1 MSILK
6 SKHSGW
12 TWDMKRTPFVG
23 GGGGGGQAQPTQ
35 STSYNTNLPE
45 YAKPYVT
52 TMLEATQKQL
62 FNTQPGADGATEI
75 TGFRPYTPYSSDPTK
90 YFAGPTGL
98 QTGVYNEAGQ
108 MQTPGQYAPATG
120 LAGAAGMG
128 QLGTAGQAGVLG
140 GMGTGL
146 GLSGVSAAAPAF
158 SAGQQFASQVTDPR
172 SMQAFMSPYQ
182 QGVTDVA
189 KNAAIREAQ
198 LAQQATNLGAAR
210 QGTYGGARQA
220 LMQGER
226 ERNLLTNLSNIQAQG
241 SQAAYDRALAQQ
253 QFGANLGLQG
263 IQTGLQGIQ
272 TGMQGVGQGLQ
283 GIGAQQAGFA
293 GAGQAASTL
302 GQLGGAQQQADLA
315 RMGFQQQIGK
325 AQQDY
330 QQNIINQAIQD
341 YATQQQYPLM
351 QLGFMSNMLRG
362 LPMQATTTQSYMPT
376 PNLTTQAISGLGT
389 AAGAA
394 RAFGFKEGGKVPGY
408 AGPEGS
414 VVSGMRAKLEALA
427 DSPGGEAQVA
437 QIAQTSPSEEM
448 RKLANEVLIDK
459 EQEKR
464 AAAQAEQ
471 SIAQDQGMGMGRGL
485 AAAPAPVMDTLSAA
499 GGGIV
504 AFAGDDEEEGSLV
517 NYDPN
522 KAYADP
528 YQVLSDA
535 EGIARQEA
543 RRKAAGIGE
552 AVSPQYREFLT
563 KQAEGMPGYQ
573 RRLEGLEM
581 VKTFAKMNRPG
592 STVNAILGGL
602 GESTDSIAKM
612 YETVRG
618 REEGIAKG
626 EQDVYGRERAD
637 RLAILTG
644 TDKERDQALKNI
656 AERNKARITNQQ
668 RTTDLMQLFNVELM
682 ALKEEG
688 KDVTNPLVR
697 KDAMDRAVKSQGGR
711 GLAQETK
718 DLTAFS
724 NAKKIDEQIGEKGT
738 LTKELNMLKLQKPK
752 DPKKLAEH
760 NKAIEDLEDKIAN
773 RELIL
778 ERRFLKRQQAGG
790 GEAPINVDNLPPKK

>member
-12 TWDMKRTPFVG
+12 TWDMKRTPFTGG
-23 GGGGGGQAQPTQ
+23 GGGGGGQPQQ
-35 STSYNTNLPE
+35 STTYTTNIPE

-52 TMLEATQKQL
+52 NMLEATQKQL
-62 FNTQPGADGATEI
+62 FNMSGNEI
-75 TGFRPYTPYSSDPTK
+75 TGFKPYTPYSSDPTK

-98 QTGVYNEAGQ
+98 QTGVYNEAAG
-108 MQTPGQYAPATG
+108 MQTPGAYGQAQNM
-120 LAGAAGMG
+120 AGMSGLG
-128 QLGTAGQAGVLG
+128 QLGTTGQAGILG

-146 GLSGVSAAAPAF
+146 GMSGVSAAAPAF
-158 SAGQQFASQVTDPR
+158 GAGQQFAQQVTDPR

-182 QGVTDVA
+182 QAVTDVA
-189 KNAAIREAQ
+189 KNAAVREAQ
-198 LAQQATNLGAAR
+198 IAQQQANLGAAR

-220 LMQGER
+220 LQQSER
-226 ERNLLTNLSNIQAQG
+226 ERNLLANLSNIQAQG
-241 SQAAYDRALAQQ
+241 SQSAFDKAMQTQ

-272 TGMQGVGQGLQ
+272 TGMQGIGQGLQ
-283 GIGAQQAGFA
+283 GVGAQQAGFS
-293 GAGQAASTL
+293 GAGQAAATL

-315 RMGFQQQIGK
+315 RMGFQQQTGRE
-325 AQQDY
+325 QQQY

-341 YATQQQYPLM
+341 YATAQQYPMM

-437 QIAQTSPSEEM
+437 KIAQTSPSQEM
-448 RKLANEVLIDK
+448 RTLANEVLLDK

-464 AAAQAEQ
+464 AAAQAER
-471 SIAQDQGMGMGRGL
+471 SIQQDQGMDMGRGL
-485 AAAPAPVMDTLSAA
+485 AAAPAPVMDTMSAA

-504 AFAGDDEEEGSLV
+504 AFADEGEVE
-517 NYDPN
+517 YDPT
-522 KAYADP
+522 KAYNDP
-528 YQVLSDA
+528 YKVLSDEQA
-535 EGIARQEA
+535 IARQEA

-563 KQAEGMPGYQ
+563 KQTEGMPDYQ

-581 VKTFAKMNRPG
+581 VKTFARMNRPG
-592 STVNAILGGL
+592 STVNAVLGGL

-612 YETVRG
+612 YDTIRG

-626 EQDVYGRERAD
+626 EQELYGRERAD

-656 AERNKARITNQQ
+656 AERNKARITNNQ
-668 RTTDLMQLFNVELM
+668 RTTDLMQVFNVELA
-682 ALKEEG
+682 ALGKEN
-688 KDVTNPLVR
+688 KDINDPAV
-697 KDAMDRAVKSQGGR
+697 KKEAMDRAQRVFGGR
-711 GLAQETK
+711 GAAQETK
-718 DLTAFS
+718 DLAAFS
-724 NAKKIDEQIGEKGT
+724 NAKKVDEQIGEKGT
-738 LTKELNMLKLQKPK
+738 LTRELNILKLKPVPK
-752 DPKKLAEH
+752 DPEKLKAH
-760 NKAIEDLEDKIAN
+760 NKAIDDLEDKIAQ
-773 RELIL
+773 REVIL

-790 GEAPINVDNLPPKK
+790 GEAPINVDNLPAKK

>member
-1 MSILK
+1 MGK
-6 SKHSGW
+6 
-12 TWDMKRTPFVG
+12 G
-23 GGGGGGQAQPTQ
+23 GGGGSPAPSQTTAYQ
-35 STSYNTNLPE
+35 TNLPE

-62 FNTQPGADGATEI
+62 FNTQPGADGTTEI
-75 TGFRPYTPYSSDPTK
+75 TGFKPYTPYSSDPTK

-108 MQTPGQYAPATG
+108 MQTPGQFAPATG

-158 SAGQQFASQVTDPR
+158 SAGQQYASQVTDPR
-172 SMQAFMSPYQ
+172 SMAAFMSPYQ
-182 QGVTDVA
+182 QAVTDVA

-226 ERNLLTNLSNIQAQG
+226 ERNLLANLSNIQAQG
-241 SQAAYDRALAQQ
+241 SQSAYDRALAQQ

-315 RMGFQQQIGK
+315 RMGFQQQVGK

-341 YATQQQYPLM
+341 YATAQQYPMM

-362 LPMQATTTQSYMPT
+362 LPLQATTTQSYMPT

-389 AAGAA
+389 AAGAY
-394 RAFGFKEGGKVPGY
+394 RAFGMKAGGKVPSY

-427 DSPGGEAQVA
+427 DTPGGEAQVA

-471 SIAQDQGMGMGRGL
+471 SIAQDQSMGMGRGL
-485 AAAPAPVMDTLSAA
+485 AAAPAPVLDTMAAA

-528 YQVLSDA
+528 YKVLSDA

-552 AVSPQYREFLT
+552 AVSPQYREFLA
-563 KQAEGMPGYQ
+563 KQTEGMPGYQ

-581 VKTFAKMNRPG
+581 MKTFAKMNRPG
-592 STVNAILGGL
+592 DTVNAVLGGL

-612 YETVRG
+612 YETIRG

-644 TDKERDQALKNI
+644 TDKEREQALKNI
-656 AERNKARITNQQ
+656 ADRDKAKITNQQ

-688 KDVTNPLVR
+688 KDITNPLVR
-697 KDAMDRAVKSQGGR
+697 KDAMNRAVQSQGGR

-724 NAKKIDEQIGEKGT
+724 NAKKIDEQIGEKGV
-738 LTKELNMLKLQKPK
+738 LTKELNMLKLKTPPK
-752 DPKKLAEH
+752 DPEKLKAH

-773 RELIL
+773 RELVL
-778 ERRFLKRQQAGG
+778 ERRFIKRQQAGG

>member
-1 MSILK
+1 MGK
-6 SKHSGW
+6 
-12 TWDMKRTPFVG
+12 G
-23 GGGGGGQAQPTQ
+23 GGGGGGQPTQ
-35 STSYNTNLPE
+35 TTAYQTNLPE

-62 FNTQPGADGATEI
+62 FNTQPGAEGTTEI
-75 TGFRPYTPYSSDPTK
+75 TGFKPYTPYSSDPTK

-98 QTGVYNEAGQ
+98 QTGVYNEAAG
-108 MQTPGQYAPATG
+108 MQTPGQFAPATG
-120 LAGAAGMG
+120 LAGMSGMG
-128 QLGTAGQAGVLG
+128 QLGTAQQAGILG
-140 GMGTGL
+140 RQGAGIGRMGMM
-146 GLSGVSAAAPAF
+146 AAAPAF
-158 SAGQQFASQVTDPR
+158 GAGQQFMQGVTDP
-172 SMQAFMSPYQ
+172 SQVGAFMSPYQ

-226 ERNLLTNLSNIQAQG
+226 ERNLLANLSNIQAQG
-241 SQAAYDRALAQQ
+241 SQSAYDRALAQM
-253 QFGANLGLQG
+253 QFGSNLGLQG
-263 IQTGLQGIQ
+263 IQTGLQGTAQ
-272 TGMQGVGQGLQ
+272 GMQGIGQGLQ
-283 GIGAQQAGFA
+283 GVGAQQAGFA

-302 GQLGGAQQQADLA
+302 GSLGGQQQQADLA
-315 RMGFQQQIGK
+315 RMGFQQQTG
-325 AQQDY
+325 QQQQQY

-341 YATQQQYPLM
+341 YATAQQYPMM

-362 LPMQATTTQSYMPT
+362 LPLQATTTQSYMPT

-437 QIAQTSPSEEM
+437 KIAQTSPSQEM
-448 RKLANEVLIDK
+448 RTLANEVLLDK

-471 SIAQDQGMGMGRGL
+471 SIAQDQGMGRGL
-485 AAAPAPVMDTLSAA
+485 AAAPAPVMDTMSAA

-504 AFAGDDEEEGSLV
+504 AFADEGEVE
-517 NYDPN
+517 YDPT
-522 KAYADP
+522 KAYNDP
-528 YQVLSDA
+528 YKVLSDEQA
-535 EGIARQEA
+535 IARQEA

-563 KQAEGMPGYQ
+563 KQTEGMPDYQ

-581 VKTFAKMNRPG
+581 VKTFARMNRPG
-592 STVNAILGGL
+592 STVNAVLGGL

-612 YETVRG
+612 YDTIRG

-626 EQDVYGRERAD
+626 EQELYGRERAD

-644 TDKERDQALKNI
+644 TDKEREQALKNI

-668 RTTDLMQLFNVELM
+668 RTTDLMQLFNIELA
-682 ALKEEG
+682 ALGKEG
-688 KDVTNPLVR
+688 KDINDPAVR
-697 KDAMDRAVKSQGGR
+697 KTAMSAAVQSQGGR
-711 GLAQETK
+711 GAAQETRDLAAFTAGK
-718 DLTAFS
+718 D
-724 NAKKIDEQIGEKGT
+724 KDDQIGVKGV
-738 LTKELNMLKLQKPK
+738 LTEELKRLKLQKPR

-760 NKAIEDLEDKIAN
+760 NKAIEDLEDKIAQ
-773 RELIL
+773 REVIL

-790 GEAPINVDNLPPKK
+790 GEAPINVDNLAPKK

>member
-1 MSILK
+1 MGK
-6 SKHSGW
+6 
-12 TWDMKRTPFVG
+12 G
-23 GGGGGGQAQPTQ
+23 GGGGSPAPSQTTAYQ
-35 STSYNTNLPE
+35 TNLPE

-62 FNTQPGADGATEI
+62 FNTQPGADGTTEI
-75 TGFRPYTPYSSDPTK
+75 TGFKPYTPYSSDPTK

-108 MQTPGQYAPATG
+108 MQTPGQFAPATG

-172 SMQAFMSPYQ
+172 SMAAFMSPYQ
-182 QGVTDVA
+182 QAVTDVA

-226 ERNLLTNLSNIQAQG
+226 ERNLLANLSNIQAQG
-241 SQAAYDRALAQQ
+241 SQSAYDRALAQQ

-302 GQLGGAQQQADLA
+302 GQLGGAQQQADLS
-315 RMGFQQQIGK
+315 RMGFQQQVGK

-341 YATQQQYPLM
+341 YATAQQYPMM

-362 LPMQATTTQSYMPT
+362 LPLQATTTQSYMPT

-389 AAGAA
+389 AAGAY
-394 RAFGFKEGGKVPGY
+394 RAFGMKAGGKVPSY

-427 DSPGGEAQVA
+427 DTPGGEAQVA

-471 SIAQDQGMGMGRGL
+471 SIAQDQSMGMGRGL
-485 AAAPAPVMDTLSAA
+485 AAAPAPVLDTMAAA

-528 YQVLSDA
+528 YKVLSDA

-552 AVSPQYREFLT
+552 AVSPQYREFLA
-563 KQAEGMPGYQ
+563 KQTEGMPGYQ

-581 VKTFAKMNRPG
+581 MKTFAKMNRPG
-592 STVNAILGGL
+592 DTVNAVLGGL

-612 YETVRG
+612 YETIRG

-644 TDKERDQALKNI
+644 TDKEREQALKNI
-656 AERNKARITNQQ
+656 ADRDKARITNQQ

-688 KDVTNPLVR
+688 KDITNPLVR
-697 KDAMDRAVKSQGGR
+697 KDAMNRAVQSQGGR

-724 NAKKIDEQIGEKGT
+724 NAKKIDEQIGEKGV
-738 LTKELNMLKLQKPK
+738 LTKELNMLKIKTPPK
-752 DPKKLAEH
+752 DPEKLKAH

-773 RELIL
+773 RELVL
-778 ERRFLKRQQAGG
+778 ERRFIKRQQAGG

>member
-12 TWDMKRTPFVG
+12 TWDMKRTPFTG
-23 GGGGGGQAQPTQ
+23 GGGGGGQQPSQT
-35 STSYNTNLPE
+35 TSYNTNVPE

-62 FNTQPGADGATEI
+62 FNTQPGADGVTEI
-75 TGFRPYTPYSSDPTK
+75 TGFKPYTPYSSDPTK

-98 QTGVYNEAGQ
+98 QTGVYNEAAG
-108 MQTPGQYAPATG
+108 MQTPGAYGQAQNM
-120 LAGAAGMG
+120 AGMSGLG
-128 QLGTAGQAGVLG
+128 QLGTTGQAGILG

-146 GLSGVSAAAPAF
+146 GMSGVSAAAPAF
-158 SAGQQFASQVTDPR
+158 GAGQQFAQQVTDPR

-182 QGVTDVA
+182 QAVTDVA

-226 ERNLLTNLSNIQAQG
+226 ERNLLANLSNIQAQG
-241 SQAAYDRALAQQ
+241 SQAAFDKAMQAQ

-272 TGMQGVGQGLQ
+272 TGMQGIGQGLQ
-283 GIGAQQAGFA
+283 GVGAQQAGFS
-293 GAGQAASTL
+293 GAGQAAATL
-302 GQLGGAQQQADLA
+302 GQLGGAQQQSDLA
-315 RMGFQQQIGK
+315 RMGFQQQVGK

-341 YATQQQYPLM
+341 YATAQQYPLM

-437 QIAQTSPSEEM
+437 RIAQTSPSQEM
-448 RKLANEVLIDK
+448 RALANEVLLDK

-471 SIAQDQGMGMGRGL
+471 SIAQDQAMGRGL
-485 AAAPAPVMDTLSAA
+485 AAAPAPVMDTMSAA

-504 AFAGDDEEEGSLV
+504 AFAGDDEEGSV
-517 NYDPN
+517 VEYDPT
-522 KAYADP
+522 KAYNDP
-528 YQVLSDA
+528 YKVLSDEQA
-535 EGIARQEA
+535 IARQEA

-552 AVSPQYREFLT
+552 VVSPQYREFLT
-563 KQAEGMPGYQ
+563 KQTEGMPGYQ

-581 VKTFAKMNRPG
+581 MKTFAKMNRPG
-592 STVNAILGGL
+592 STVNAVLGGL
-602 GESTDSIAKM
+602 GESTESIAKM
-612 YETVRG
+612 YDTIRG

-626 EQDVYGRERAD
+626 EQELYGRERAD

-644 TDKERDQALKNI
+644 TDKEREQALKNI
-656 AERNKARITNQQ
+656 AERNKARITNNQ
-668 RTTDLMQLFNVELM
+668 RTTDLMQVFNVELA
-682 ALKEEG
+682 ALGAQK
-688 KDVTNPLVR
+688 KDINDPAVR
-697 KDAMDRAVKSQGGR
+697 KTAMDNAQRVFGGR
-711 GLAQETK
+711 GPAQETK
-718 DLTAFS
+718 DLAALT
-724 NAKKIDEQIGEKGT
+724 NAIRTDKDIGEKGV
-738 LTKELNMLKLQKPK
+738 LTEQLKRLKIQIPPK
-752 DPKKLAEH
+752 DPKKLAEY
-760 NKAIEDLEDKIAN
+760 NKAIDDLENKIAN
-773 RELIL
+773 QELIL
-778 ERRFLKRQQAGG
+778 ERRFLNRQRTSS
-790 GEAPINVDNLPPKK
+790 EAPINVDNLPPKR